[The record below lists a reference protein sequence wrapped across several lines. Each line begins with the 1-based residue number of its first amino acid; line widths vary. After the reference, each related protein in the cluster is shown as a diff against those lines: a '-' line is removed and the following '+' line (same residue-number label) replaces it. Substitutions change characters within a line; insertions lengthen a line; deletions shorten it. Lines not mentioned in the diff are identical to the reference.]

1 MITLSTEQIVQSL
14 KALTSD
20 PQFLKS
26 ATDLM
31 TQVAVKRN
39 SQLMLQA
46 WQDYETVRRVEF
58 SSASTVT
65 NLATARDQNQAYAV
79 PFKFKSIRVEKASG
93 ADVEVKL
100 IVGKNLSGRDF
111 ILLRQNDTINFDY
124 LTEGWLYWDAQAGET
139 MQILFGIDVE
149 FRQGSLISESTG
161 GVVISEG
168 TDVET
173 AASATVATTA
183 GVLLAADLTRKMSTI
198 QNKSGASIWL
208 GDSTVTALTG
218 FELPA
223 NAVYEFKNTDALYAI
238 ASGASA
244 VDIRIMH
251 FR

>member
-1 MITLSTEQIVQSL
+1 MLSLTTEQIVQSL

-20 PQFLKS
+20 PQFMKS
-26 ATDLM
+26 ASDLM

-39 SQLMLQA
+39 SQLMMQA
-46 WQDYETVRRVEF
+46 WQDYETVRRVSF
-58 SSASTVT
+58 GPTNTLT
-65 NLATARDQNQAYAV
+65 NLANALEQNQAIPV

-100 IVGKNLSGRDF
+100 IVGKNNTGRDY

-139 MQILFGIDVE
+139 MDILFGIDVE

-173 AASATVATTA
+173 VAAATVATTA
-183 GVLLAADLTRKMSTI
+183 GVLLAADTTRVMSTI
-198 QNKSGASIWL
+198 QNKSGATIWL
-208 GDSTVTALTG
+208 GDSTVTTSTG
-218 FELPA
+218 FELVA
-223 NAVYEFKNTDALYAI
+223 NGVYEYKNSDALYAI

-244 VDIRIMH
+244 VGVRIMH